1 LIDIEG
7 LLPRVSKPARY
18 AGGELNAVHKEW
30 DSVSTRVA
38 LIYPDVYE
46 VGMSNL
52 GLQILYDLVN
62 REDGFLAERA
72 YAPWVDMEALMR
84 ERGVPLFS
92 LESRRPLVDFDLLGL
107 SLSLE
112 LTYTNAL
119 NVLDLA
125 GLPVLA
131 AERDDRFPIVVA
143 GGSGGYNPEPMA
155 PFFDLFAVGDGE
167 ELLLDLMRLHG
178 RMKAELPSATGNS
191 RVPRVEFLREA
202 ARLEGVYVPSF
213 YELDDAGLPTP
224 AREGAPST
232 IKARRIA
239 KLGPSPV
246 KPIVPFVEAVHD
258 RAMVE
263 VQRGCT
269 RGCRFC
275 QAGMIYRPIRERL
288 PHEVLENADELLA
301 NTGYDELSLVSL
313 STADYS
319 GIEEVTNA
327 LGAQYPERRIQVSL
341 PSLRVDSFSV
351 ELARALKESYGGG
364 LTFAPEAGSQ
374 RLRDVINKGVTQED
388 IEGATEAAFA
398 RGWTSV
404 KLYFMI
410 GLPTETD
417 QDLDEIVKLAYRMR
431 DIGRRHAGNRTK
443 VKVSVGALIPKP
455 HAPFQWSG
463 QMPYA
468 TIREKMVRLQRA
480 IRGPGLAFSW
490 HEPETSVVE
499 AAVSRGDRRTSR
511 VILRAWQA
519 GCRFDAWAEQFN
531 FGRWRDAFEAEG
543 MEIHTAAEREFA
555 LEDRLPWDHISIGVK
570 KEFLAEEYRRALR
583 AELSPDCRSGRC
595 LVCGIRQSY
604 GGC

>member
-1 LIDIEG
+1 MIDIDG

-18 AGGELNAVHKEW
+18 AGGELNAVHKDW

-62 REDGFLAERA
+62 REPTLLAERA
-72 YAPWVDMEALMR
+72 YAPWVDMEASMR
-84 ERGVPLFS
+84 ERGIPLFS
-92 LESRRPLVDFDLLGL
+92 LESRRPLADFDLLGL

-131 AERDDRFPIVVA
+131 EEREDHFPIVIA
-143 GGSGGYNPEPMA
+143 GGSGSYNPEPMA

-167 ELLLDLMRLHG
+167 EVLLELMRLHS
-178 RMKAELPSATGNS
+178 RMKADLAGAHDT
-191 RVPRVEFLREA
+191 RVPRTEFLREA
-202 ARLEGVYVPSF
+202 AKLEGVYVPSL
-213 YELDDAGLPTP
+213 YRLDDCGFPIP
-224 AREGAPST
+224 ATDGVPGT
-232 IKARRIA
+232 IKARRIS

-246 KPIVPFVEAVHD
+246 KPVVPFVEAVHD

-275 QAGMIYRPIRERL
+275 QAGMVYRPVRERS
-288 PHEVLENADELLA
+288 PREVLENADELLS

-319 GIEEVTNA
+319 GIKEVTNT
-327 LGAQYPERRIQVSL
+327 LGAQYPERRIKVSL

-388 IEGATEAAFA
+388 IEGAVEAAFG
-398 RGWTSV
+398 RGWNSV

-417 QDLDEIVKLAYRMR
+417 EDLDEIAKLAYRIR
-431 DIGRRHAGNRTK
+431 DIGRRHAGSRTK

-463 QMPYA
+463 QMPYT
-468 TIREKMVRLQRA
+468 TIREKMVHLQRG

-490 HEPETSVVE
+490 HETETSVLE
-499 AAVSRGDRRTSR
+499 AALSRGDRRTSR

-519 GCRFDAWAEQFN
+519 GCRFDAWAEQFD
-531 FGRWRDAFEAEG
+531 FGRWRDAFAAEG
-543 MEIHTAAEREFA
+543 MDIHGAAERVFS
-555 LEDRLPWDHISIGVK
+555 LEERLPWDHISIGVK
-570 KEFLAEEYRRALR
+570 KEFLAEEYRRAMR